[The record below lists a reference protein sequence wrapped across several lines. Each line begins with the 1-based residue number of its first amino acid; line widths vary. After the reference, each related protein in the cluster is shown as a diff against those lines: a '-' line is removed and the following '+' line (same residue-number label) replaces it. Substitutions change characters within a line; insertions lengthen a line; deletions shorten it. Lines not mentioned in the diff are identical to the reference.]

1 MRLFNKFRLKFVA
14 IAGFTAIPDGAA
26 FVERES
32 IWLGESP
39 SKKVF
44 FSCFSINM
52 PYACKLLLQ
61 ELFSMNIMPRI
72 QLKSQL

>member
-26 FVERES
+26 FVEREN

-39 SKKVF
+39 SIIALF
-44 FSCFSINM
+44 FMF
-52 PYACKLLLQ
+52 
-61 ELFSMNIMPRI
+61 
-72 QLKSQL
+72 